1 MDLDK
6 IREKFPYFRENPDKT
21 YLDNAS
27 TTQKPD
33 RVIEAVNDYMS
44 EASNIGRGEYSL
56 AFKHSEKVDES
67 RRKVAEFIGGQKQEV
82 VFTSGATESLNMITE
97 VWGENNLED
106 GDEILISAKDHKSAK
121 LPWQSLKQRLEKK
134 GVSIKIKEY
143 RLRTDRQPNYGDIK
157 QKINEN
163 TRLISL
169 THVHNS
175 YGSKTNIE
183 KIKQII
189 GDEVLISLDACQSI
203 SHEKIDVK
211 NLDIDFLSFSG
222 HKMFANTGIGVL
234 YIGKSLHNSIKPR
247 RKGGGKKKQIPHIL
261 EPGTPNISG
270 IVSLG
275 AAIDFIENIEI
286 KEINE
291 RLEKLNQKLY
301 RELESID
308 GVTVFSPEEAVGPV
322 SFKTEKLTAQEIG
335 TYLNHKD
342 IFVRTGDHCAL
353 EQETV
358 RVSSHFYNTEEE
370 VEGFVDNLGR
380 ALN

>member
-6 IREKFPYFRENPDKT
+6 IRERFPYFRENPDKT

-44 EASNIGRGEYSL
+44 KASNVGRGEYSL

-222 HKMFANTGIGVL
+222 HKLFANTGIGIL
-234 YIGKSLHNSIKPR
+234 YIDKSLHNSIKPK

-270 IVSLG
+270 TVSMG
-275 AAIDFIENIEI
+275 AAVDFVEQIG
-286 KEINE
+286 INKIQK
-291 RLEKLNQKLY
+291 RMKKLNQTLY
-301 RELESID
+301 QRLEDID
-308 GVTVFSPEEAVGPV
+308 DATIFSPSNAEGPV
-322 SFKTEKLTAQEIG
+322 SFKTEKLSSMEIG
-335 TYLNHKD
+335 MYLDQHD
-342 IFVRTGDHCAL
+342 IFVRTGNHCSTD
-353 EQETV
+353 QKTV
-358 RVSSHFYNTEEE
+358 RVSPHFYNTEEE
-370 VEGFVDNLGR
+370 ME
-380 ALN
+380 ALIKKVREVL